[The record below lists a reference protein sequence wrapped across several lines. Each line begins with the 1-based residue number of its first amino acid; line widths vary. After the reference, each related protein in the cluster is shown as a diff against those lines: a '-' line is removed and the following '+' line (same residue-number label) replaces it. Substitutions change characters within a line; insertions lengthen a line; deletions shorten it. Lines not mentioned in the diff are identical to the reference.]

1 MTTTGLPYQTFGS
14 TNRVFVGADAKITTS
29 RSSSDAWVH
38 QVDISDFR
46 ESEVLSLLLTVE
58 AAATLADLLAN
69 LADPNPTPWADLDMA
84 RLGATGVVAFT

>member
-1 MTTTGLPYQTFGS
+1 MSDLPYQTFGS

-29 RSSSDAWVH
+29 RSSSDAWVY

-58 AAATLADLLAN
+58 AAATLADLLTN
-69 LADPNPTPWADLDMA
+69 LADPDPAPWAARDLAHLAAGPDP
-84 RLGATGVVAFT
+84 LVVT

>member
-1 MTTTGLPYQTFGS
+1 MSDLPYQTFGN
-14 TNRVFVGADAKITTS
+14 TNRVFIGADAKITTS

-58 AAATLADLLAN
+58 AAATLADLLTN
-69 LADPNPTPWADLDMA
+69 LVDPDPAPWAARDLAHLAAGPDP
-84 RLGATGVVAFT
+84 LVVT